1 MVSMNRYYYDSLLH
15 TRYPSVRLSHHAGR
29 FKKSFL
35 LLRIHTSNEQRNIL
49 AQKAGV
55 KVERVNDN
63 KCESY
68 SIGDMTI
75 LCDRSETRL
84 VPVHSQ
90 LPHEYFVKRPV
101 VTRYKMTNSVLAIE
115 QDGEYVTDFY
125 IESEHPITKD
135 VLQEDISSFLS
146 RVN

>member
-1 MVSMNRYYYDSLLH
+1 MTRYYTQDIH
-15 TRYPSVRLSHHAGR
+15 PS
-29 FKKSFL
+29 
-35 LLRIHTSNEQRNIL
+35 RIKPTMLEGLKIISIVKDTHFYTNSGIFST
-49 AQKAGV
+49 QKGGLC
-55 KVERVNDN
+55 KVERVNEDR
-63 KCESY
+63 CETY
-68 SIGDMTI
+68 SFGDITI

-101 VTRYKMTNSVLAIE
+101 VTRYKMSNSVLAIE
-115 QDGEYVTDFY
+115 RDGEYVTDFY

>member
-1 MVSMNRYYYDSLLH
+1 M
-15 TRYPSVRLSHHAGR
+15 TRFYTQDIHPS
-29 FKKSFL
+29 
-35 LLRIHTSNEQRNIL
+35 RIKPTMLEGLKIISVAKDTHFYTNSGIFS
-49 AQKAGV
+49 AQKGGLC

-68 SIGDMTI
+68 SIGDTTI

-101 VTRYKMTNSVLAIE
+101 VTRYKMPNSILAIE